1 MNYRHYSRY
10 VSFGKMQN
18 RERIIRIAYLER
30 DHSAGS
36 RDGVMALNSAI
47 KVLENL
53 SDKEFLE
60 ILNRVKEI

>member
-1 MNYRHYSRY
+1 
-10 VSFGKMQN
+10 MQN